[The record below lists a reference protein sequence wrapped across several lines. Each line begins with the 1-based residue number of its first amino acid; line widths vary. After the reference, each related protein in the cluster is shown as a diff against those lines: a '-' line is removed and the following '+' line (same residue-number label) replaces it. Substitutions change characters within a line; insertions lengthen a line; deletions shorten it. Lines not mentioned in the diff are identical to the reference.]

1 MKFLIFGLGNFGGA
15 LAMKLTALGHEV
27 IGIDKREDKVL
38 AIKDLITYAIN
49 LDSTRQDAM
58 QSLPM
63 KDTDAAI
70 VCIGE
75 DEGSAML
82 TTALLKQFKIKRIIS
97 RAISPLHQ
105 TILEAMGVDELVHP
119 EEDSADRLA
128 RRLDIKGLVES
139 FHIGED
145 YKIAEITVPRKYVG
159 KTVTEAGFPELH
171 PVTIITII
179 RTEKEVNTI
188 GALRSVHHIVGVIRP
203 DTKLEQDDILVIFG
217 RIKDIENLSDV

>member
-15 LAMKLTALGHEV
+15 LAIKLTNLGHEV

-38 AIKDLITYAIN
+38 ALKDRITYAIN

-58 QSLPM
+58 QTLPLNET
-63 KDTDAAI
+63 DTAI

-105 TILEAMGVDELVHP
+105 IILEAMGVDELVHP

-139 FHIGED
+139 FHVGED
-145 YKIAEITVPRKYVG
+145 YKIAEITIPLSFIG
-159 KTVTEAGFPELH
+159 KTVEQAGFPKIH
-171 PVTIITII
+171 PLTIITII
-179 RTEKEVNTI
+179 RTEKEVNAI
-188 GALRSVHHIVGVIRP
+188 GSQRSVHHIVGVV
-203 DTKLEQDDILVIFG
+203 EQKTILKEGDLLVLFG
-217 RIKDIENLSDV
+217 RISDIEKLSEM